1 MTHAP
6 VITIT
11 PLETRHTEPED
22 AVLAA
27 MRITDEINDQ
37 YYFDEVLEDDDHALN
52 DQDIFYRIALILDLL
67 RGADL
72 PRAAFTGADG
82 TRICVSAQ
90 LDTADATL
98 PELTLCASTPGGATI
113 STVVTGLSTLLA
125 RGGYTLTDAY
135 ESIELAHLLHGAA
148 GTLSD
153 AATTTVAA
161 LTEPGTE
168 PGTVL
173 TTALSLIDVC
183 GDAEMIRYEARCSL
197 ATQPSTLQ
205 ALDTL
210 DDQALLSAL
219 RKVIASPA
227 GMRVQRTLDA
237 AAGEKTQCLLSEE
250 LAPQLAWLST
260 TAAAVATGK
269 QVDLL

>member
-11 PLETRHTEPED
+11 PLDTRHTEPEG

-72 PRAAFTGADG
+72 PRATFTGADG

-113 STVVTGLSTLLA
+113 STVVTGLNTLLA

-135 ESIELAHLLHGAA
+135 ESIELAHLLHGVA

-161 LTEPGTE
+161 LTE

-183 GDAEMIRYEARCSL
+183 GDAEMIRNEARCSL
-197 ATQPSTLQ
+197 ATQPGTLQ

-237 AAGEKTQCLLSEE
+237 AGGEKIQSLLAGE